1 VRDDRP
7 DVATLLV
14 TRGTTLQRAAYLL
27 TGDWIAA
34 EDLLGTTLSRTLP
47 KWGRLGYDDPFLGVL
62 GELVQIWSVRWR
74 RRWAPRPGPD
84 DALAGLSRR
93 QRVTAVLV
101 LHVGLPE
108 SRVATLL
115 DVSVAAVSSWLG
127 TVTSDPRAVAALA
140 ELAED
145 EPPPAP
151 RDRVGTARRVASR
164 RRRRWV
170 AGLGVVAALIAAGVI
185 RSGGDHA
192 TAAHPA
198 NHRAVSWQ
206 LPWPDQRSTV
216 LDRETLNGALAAWAL
231 HGNGPIVP
239 PVTWFVGTTIAHGQD
254 VVAIFEAAGV
264 RGHRLVAAW
273 APTAAASRFHDGR
286 GAVDPWTLYDTPA
299 PLVRSGVDGGS
310 ARSPVISFYVPQRH
324 RDAPATDWV
333 VALTAPVARTIAV
346 DSPTGSLVASLRR
359 GFGSVA
365 LPSPVTGPATVLA
378 SGTPDRQLV
387 GLPGSPASGIPVLSA
402 PSVPVLPAG
411 FQVVGRLS
419 DVGRSKN
426 DLGPGALPSG
436 RIVFA
441 VRCLGSSPLS
451 VSIGVVRHRVGTA
464 VCDGRTHLLR
474 DVRSVTTAAPQ
485 ELVVD
490 TGSSTSYSV
499 AFGLQ
504 APQGNRARGQ

>member
-27 TGDWIAA
+27 TGDWILA

-62 GELVQIWSVRWR
+62 GELVQTWSVRWR
-74 RRWAPRPGPD
+74 RRWAPRPGED
-84 DALAGLSRR
+84 GALAGLSRR

-115 DVSVAAVSSWLG
+115 DVPVPTVAGWLAS
-127 TVTSDPRAVAALA
+127 VTSDPQAVAALA

-145 EPPPAP
+145 EPPPPP
-151 RDRVGTARRVASR
+151 RDRAGTARREAGR
-164 RRRRWV
+164 RRRRGIAV
-170 AGLGVVAALIAAGVI
+170 LGVVAAVVVAAVI
-185 RSGGDHA
+185 TTGGDH
-192 TAAHPA
+192 HPA
-198 NHRAVSWQ
+198 PVHRATHRPVPWQ
-206 LPWPDQRSTV
+206 LPWPDQRTSAV
-216 LDRETLNGALAAWAL
+216 DRETLDGAVAAWAL
-231 HGNGPIVP
+231 HGNGPIIP
-239 PVTWFVGTTIAHGQD
+239 PVRWFVGTTIAHGHD
-254 VVAIFEAAGV
+254 VVAVFEASGI

-299 PLVRSGVDGGS
+299 PFVRSSVDGGS
-310 ARSPVISFYVPQRH
+310 ARAPVISFYVPQRH
-324 RDAPATDWV
+324 RAAPVTDWV
-333 VALTAPVARTIAV
+333 VALTAPVARTITI
-346 DSPTGSLVASLRR
+346 DSQAGSLIASLRQ
-359 GFGSVA
+359 GFGTVP
-365 LPSPVTGPATVLA
+365 LPGPVTGPATVLA

-387 GLPGSPASGIPVLSA
+387 GLPDDPASALPVLSA
-402 PSVPVLPAG
+402 PRVPALPAG

-419 DVGRSKN
+419 DVGRSGN
-426 DLGPGALPSG
+426 DLGSGALPTG

-441 VRCLGSSPLS
+441 VRCLGPSPVS

-464 VCDGRTHLLR
+464 DCNGRTHLLT

-485 ELVVD
+485 ELVVE
-490 TGSSTSYSV
+490 TGSSTAYTI
-499 AFGLQ
+499 AFGI
-504 APQGNRARGQ
+504 RS